1 MTNSNIVH
9 TVLERKNATQT
20 MLIGIYSGLVALFVC
35 LIGMVETFGERD
47 IIGGIIS
54 MGHTMLIIIAMGGG
68 ALAVNKLRED
78 ISTPTAKNNK
88 ASFLIEILVGITSGL
103 IVGTTLSVFVFAT
116 ALVDMR
122 SVLINVSP
130 GLIEMLTFQKPVSQ
144 VVMTITILGSLLG
157 GLGAAIFNI
166 TPRIR
171 LPLVVGLASVVS
183 LGMLRDMVKIILS
196 REGWPSVLL
205 NFLVKNQGLSITG
218 AITIFATT
226 VVLVIIWPHLPAIY
240 DKIIRA
246 VVTYVPRALQLTV
259 SIIFAI
265 TLAMRIFWFIAISDK
280 DLPVLPICNTAA
292 NSSDVGEVGLV
303 KCINILSQ
311 DVSTTTDL
319 LGANIATL
327 VGTIITISEMLI
339 GASILLG
346 IMFVLWNIRQRA
358 KSTNTT
364 STLEY
369 PDNALLIIAKRNIS
383 AFFGVALLVS
393 LPILLGVFPSEV
405 LLNVGLYMLMGFGL
419 NIVVGMAGLLDL
431 GYVAF
436 FAVGA
441 YSMALL
447 TSPRASIEMGM
458 SFWAALPIVVLVTG
472 ATGLLVGAPV
482 LRMRG
487 DYLAIVTLGFG
498 EIARFLFLSDW
509 FKPWLGG
516 AQGIILIPP
525 VSIGNVQLIGPHK
538 LYYLIIT
545 GCLIAL
551 FISARLRGSR
561 VGRAWMAMSEDE
573 QVAET
578 MGINTVYYK
587 LLAFGLGAM
596 IASLSGAVFAAKLGT
611 IFPHSFNV
619 LVSIT
624 ALSLLI
630 VGGIGSLPGIIVGAL
645 VLVGLPEL
653 LREFTEYRLLI
664 YGAVLIFMMLARP
677 EGLIPRVR
685 QTRTIDDQE
694 LNQDAW
700 LHNENETNNDSSV
713 AVT

>member
-1 MTNSNIVH
+1 MTDSNTIN
-9 TVLERKNATQT
+9 TIIERKHATKT
-20 MLIGIYSGLVALFVC
+20 VLIGIYSGLVTLFVC
-35 LIGMVETFGERD
+35 LIGMVETFGARD

-54 MGHTMLIIIAMGGG
+54 MGHTMLIIIAVGSG
-68 ALAVNKLRED
+68 AVAVKTLRED
-78 ISTPTAKNNK
+78 MSTPGSTINK
-88 ASFLIEILVGITSGL
+88 PAFLVEIFVGVTTGL
-103 IVGTTLSVFVFAT
+103 IVGATLSIFVFAT
-116 ALVDMR
+116 QVVDMR

-130 GLIEMLTFQKPVSQ
+130 GLLEMLTLQQPASQ
-144 VVMTITILGSLLG
+144 VMMTITVLGSLLG
-157 GLGAAIFNI
+157 GIGAAIFNI
-166 TPRIR
+166 NPRIR
-171 LPLVVGLASVVS
+171 LPLVLGLTSVVS
-183 LGMLRDMVKIILS
+183 LGMLRDMLKIVLS

-205 NFLVKNQGLSITG
+205 NFLVKNQGLSIAG
-218 AITIFATT
+218 ATTIFATT
-226 VVLVIIWPHLPAIY
+226 VALVIIWPHLPKIY
-240 DKIIRA
+240 DKTVRII
-246 VVTYVPRALQLTV
+246 VTYVPKVLQFAV
-259 SIIFAI
+259 SITFTIAL
-265 TLAMRIFWFIAISDK
+265 TMRVFWFIGISDK
-280 DLPVLPICNTAA
+280 DLPILPSCQAA
-292 NSSDVGEVGLV
+292 DSSPNVDLA
-303 KCINILSQ
+303 KCISILSN
-311 DVSTTTDL
+311 DVSTTSDL
-319 LGANIATL
+319 LGTNLATL
-327 VGTIITISEMLI
+327 VSTIITVSEILV
-339 GASILLG
+339 GSLILLCF
-346 IMFVLWNIRQRA
+346 IFAIWNIRQNA
-358 KSTNTT
+358 NLTDTK
-364 STLEY
+364 STLED
-369 PDNALLIIAKRNIS
+369 PNNALLIIAKRNIS
-383 AFFGVALLVS
+383 AFFSVALLVS

-441 YSMALL
+441 YSTAIL
-447 TSPRASIEMGM
+447 TSPRASIELGM

-573 QVAET
+573 KVAET

-596 IASLSGAVFAAKLGT
+596 IASISGAVFAAKLGT

-664 YGAVLIFMMLARP
+664 YGAILIFMMLSRP

-685 QTRTIDDQE
+685 QTRELDDQE
-694 LNQDAW
+694 LSQDAW
-700 LHNENETNNDSSV
+700 LHDKNEANNGSSV
-713 AVT
+713 TVT

>member
-1 MTNSNIVH
+1 MTTSIIRPV
-9 TVLERKNATQT
+9 VLNRKNTSQT
-20 MLIGIYSGLVALFVC
+20 VVIGIYSGLVALFVC

-54 MGHTMLIIIAMGGG
+54 MGHTMLIIITMGSG
-68 ALAVNKLRED
+68 ALAVNKLTE
-78 ISTPTAKNNK
+78 NK
-88 ASFLIEILVGITSGL
+88 FMSPEKEKQVPLLTGILAGTTTGL
-103 IVGTTLSVFVFAT
+103 IVGGMLAFFVFA
-116 ALVDMR
+116 AELVDMR
-122 SVLINVSP
+122 PVLINVSP
-130 GLIEMLTFQKPVSQ
+130 GLLEMLTLQKPASQ
-144 VVMTITILGSLLG
+144 VALTIMVLGTLLG
-157 GLGAAIFNI
+157 GLGASIFQI
-166 TPRIR
+166 PPRIR
-171 LPLVVGLASVVS
+171 LPLVLGLSSVVS

-205 NFLVKNQGLSITG
+205 RFLVQNQGLSISG
-218 AITIFATT
+218 AITIFTIT
-226 VVLVIIWPHLPAIY
+226 VILVIIWPHLPVIY
-240 DKIIRA
+240 DKTVRII
-246 VVTYVPRALQLTV
+246 VNCVPRFVPLLLCIV
-259 SIIFAI
+259 FAVA
-265 TLAMRIFWFIAISDK
+265 LAMRILWFIAINDK
-280 DLPVLPICNTAA
+280 DLPLLPSCQTMD
-292 NSSDVGEVGLV
+292 NSADVGLGQ
-303 KCINILSQ
+303 CINTLSN
-311 DVSTTTDL
+311 DVSVTTDL
-319 LGANIATL
+319 FGTNFETL
-327 VGTIITISEMLI
+327 VRSIITVFEMLV
-339 GASILLG
+339 ALG
-346 IMFVLWNIRQRA
+346 IVLTVIFVLWKMWQRT
-358 KSTNTT
+358 KSTRT
-364 STLEY
+364 SSIFED
-369 PDNALLIIAKRNIS
+369 PDKALIQITKRKIS
-383 AFFGVALLVS
+383 LFFGVALLVS

-441 YSMALL
+441 YSTAML
-447 TSPRASIEMGM
+447 TSPRASIELGM
-458 SFWAALPIVVLVTG
+458 SFWSALPLVVLITG

-509 FKPWLGG
+509 FKPWFGG
-516 AQGIILIPP
+516 AQGIIKIPP
-525 VSIGNVQLIGPHK
+525 VSIGNIQFVGPHK
-538 LYYLIIT
+538 LYYLIII
-545 GCLIAL
+545 GCFIAL

-573 QVAET
+573 QVAEA

-596 IASLSGAVFAAKLGT
+596 IASISGAIFAAKLGT

-630 VGGIGSLPGIIVGAL
+630 VGGIGSLPGIVVGAL

-685 QTRTIDDQE
+685 RTRKLDAQE
-694 LNQDAW
+694 LGQDAW
-700 LHNENETNNDSSV
+700 LHNETDVKNDSDV
-713 AVT
+713 ALAS

>member
-1 MTNSNIVH
+1 MTDSNTIN
-9 TVLERKNATQT
+9 TIIERKHATKT
-20 MLIGIYSGLVALFVC
+20 VLIGIYSGLVTLFVC
-35 LIGMVETFGERD
+35 LIGMVETFGARD

-54 MGHTMLIIIAMGGG
+54 MGHTMLIIIAVGSG
-68 ALAVNKLRED
+68 AVAVKTLRED
-78 ISTPTAKNNK
+78 MSTPGATINK
-88 ASFLIEILVGITSGL
+88 PAFLVEIFVGVTTGL
-103 IVGTTLSVFVFAT
+103 IVGATLSIFVFAT
-116 ALVDMR
+116 QLVDMR

-130 GLIEMLTFQKPVSQ
+130 GLLEMLTLQQPASQ
-144 VVMTITILGSLLG
+144 VMMTITVLGSLLG
-157 GLGAAIFNI
+157 GIGAAIFNI
-166 TPRIR
+166 NPRIR
-171 LPLVVGLASVVS
+171 LPLVLGLTSVVS
-183 LGMLRDMVKIILS
+183 LGMLRDMLKIVLS

-205 NFLVKNQGLSITG
+205 NFLVKNQGLSIAG
-218 AITIFATT
+218 ATTIFATT
-226 VVLVIIWPHLPAIY
+226 VALVIIWPHLPKIY
-240 DKIIRA
+240 DKTVRII
-246 VVTYVPRALQLTV
+246 VTYVPKVLQFAV
-259 SIIFAI
+259 SIIFTIAL
-265 TLAMRIFWFIAISDK
+265 TMRVFWFIGISDK
-280 DLPVLPICNTAA
+280 DLPILPSCQAA
-292 NSSDVGEVGLV
+292 DSSPNVDLA
-303 KCINILSQ
+303 KCISILSN
-311 DVSTTTDL
+311 DVSTTSDL
-319 LGANIATL
+319 LGTNLATL
-327 VGTIITISEMLI
+327 VSTIITVSEILV
-339 GASILLG
+339 GSLILLCF
-346 IMFVLWNIRQRA
+346 IFAIWNIRQNA
-358 KSTNTT
+358 NLTDTK
-364 STLEY
+364 STLED
-369 PDNALLIIAKRNIS
+369 PNNALLIIAKRNIS
-383 AFFGVALLVS
+383 AFFSVALLVS

-441 YSMALL
+441 YSTAIL
-447 TSPRASIEMGM
+447 TSPRASIELGM

-551 FISARLRGSR
+551 FISARLRESR

-573 QVAET
+573 KVAET

-596 IASLSGAVFAAKLGT
+596 IASISGAVFAAKLGT

-664 YGAVLIFMMLARP
+664 YGAILIFMMLSRP

-685 QTRTIDDQE
+685 QTRELDDQE
-694 LNQDAW
+694 LSQDAW
-700 LHNENETNNDSSV
+700 LHDKNEANNGSSV
-713 AVT
+713 TVT

>member
-1 MTNSNIVH
+1 MTTSIITPV
-9 TVLERKNATQT
+9 VLNRKNASKT
-20 MLIGIYSGLVALFVC
+20 MMIGIYSGLVALFVC

-54 MGHTMLIIIAMGGG
+54 MGHTMLIIITMGGG
-68 ALAVNKLRED
+68 AFAVNKLREN
-78 ISTPTAKNNK
+78 IYVSTQKERQVPLLAG
-88 ASFLIEILVGITSGL
+88 ILVGMATGL
-103 IVGTTLSVFVFAT
+103 IVGAMLAFFVFA
-116 ALVDMR
+116 AELVDMR

-130 GLIEMLTFQKPVSQ
+130 GLLEMLTLQKPASQ
-144 VVMTITILGSLLG
+144 VTLTIIILGALLG
-157 GLGAAIFNI
+157 GLGASIFHI
-166 TPRIR
+166 PPRIR
-171 LPLVVGLASVVS
+171 VPLVVGLSSVVS
-183 LGMLRDMVKIILS
+183 LGMLRDMVRIVLS
-196 REGWPSVLL
+196 REGWPSLL
-205 NFLVKNQGLSITG
+205 LSFLVQNQGLSIAG
-218 AITIFATT
+218 AITIFIIAI
-226 VVLVIIWPHLPAIY
+226 VLAIIWPYLPAMY
-240 DKIIRA
+240 DKAVWI
-246 VVTYVPRALQLTV
+246 VVTYVPRVVRLLV
-259 SIIFAI
+259 CILFAI
-265 TLAMRIFWFIAISDK
+265 TLAMRIFWFIAINDK
-280 DLPVLPICNTAA
+280 DLPLLPSCQTTDNY
-292 NSSDVGEVGLV
+292 SDVGLSQ
-303 KCINILSQ
+303 CMSILSK
-311 DVSTTTDL
+311 DVSTTTDR
-319 LGANIATL
+319 LGTNFATL
-327 VGTIITISEMLI
+327 VSSIITVSEMLV
-339 GASILLG
+339 AAG
-346 IMFVLWNIRQRA
+346 IVLSVIFVLWQMWQHT
-358 KSTNTT
+358 KSTRTN
-364 STLEY
+364 STFEDL
-369 PDNALLIIAKRNIS
+369 DKALILITKRKIS
-383 AFFGVALLVS
+383 TFFGITLLVS
-393 LPILLGVFPSEV
+393 LPILLGVYPSEV
-405 LLNVGLYMLMGFGL
+405 LVNVGLYMLMGFGL

-441 YSMALL
+441 YSTALL
-447 TSPRASIEMGM
+447 TSPRASLELGM
-458 SFWAALPIVVLVTG
+458 SFWTALPLVILITG

-498 EIARFLFLSDW
+498 EIARFVFLSDW

-516 AQGIILIPP
+516 AQGIIKIPP
-525 VSIGNVQLIGPHK
+525 ISIGNIQFIGPHR
-538 LYYLIIT
+538 LYYLVIV

-596 IASLSGAVFAAKLGT
+596 IASISGAIFAAKLGT

-664 YGAVLIFMMLARP
+664 YGAVLVFMMLARP

-685 QTRTIDDQE
+685 RTRKLDAQE
-694 LNQDAW
+694 LSQDAW
-700 LHNENETNNDSSV
+700 LHDETDIKNDSGV
-713 AVT
+713 ALAS

>member
-1 MTNSNIVH
+1 MTNVNIAH

-54 MGHTMLIIIAMGGG
+54 MGHTMLIVIAMGGG

-78 ISTPTAKNNK
+78 ISTPAAKSNK
-88 ASFLIEILVGITSGL
+88 SSFWIEILVGITSGL
-103 IVGTTLSVFVFAT
+103 IVGATLSVFVFAT
-116 ALVDMR
+116 AIVDMR

-130 GLIEMLTFQKPVSQ
+130 GLLEMLTLQKPVSQ
-144 VVMTITILGSLLG
+144 VVITITILGSLLG

-218 AITIFATT
+218 AITIFATI
-226 VVLVIIWPHLPAIY
+226 VVLVIIWPYLPAIY
-240 DKIIRA
+240 DKIIRV

-280 DLPVLPICNTAA
+280 DLPVLPTCNAA
-292 NSSDVGEVGLV
+292 AHSSDVGEVGLV
-303 KCINILSQ
+303 KCINILSK

-327 VGTIITISEMLI
+327 VRTIITVSEMLI
-339 GASILLG
+339 GACILLG
-346 IMFVLWNIRQRA
+346 IMFALWNIRQRA
-358 KSTNTT
+358 QSTKTT

-369 PDNALLIIAKRNIS
+369 PDNALLIITKRNIS

-441 YSMALL
+441 YSTALL
-447 TSPRASIEMGM
+447 TSPRASIELGM

-538 LYYLIIT
+538 LYYLIII

-685 QTRTIDDQE
+685 QTRKVDDQE
-694 LNQDAW
+694 LSQDAW
-700 LHNENETNNDSSV
+700 LHNETETNNNSSV
-713 AVT
+713 TVT

>member
-1 MTNSNIVH
+1 MTNVNIAH

-78 ISTPTAKNNK
+78 ISTPAAKSNK
-88 ASFLIEILVGITSGL
+88 SSFWIEILVGITSGL
-103 IVGTTLSVFVFAT
+103 IVGATLSVFVFAT
-116 ALVDMR
+116 AIVDMR

-130 GLIEMLTFQKPVSQ
+130 GLLEMLTLQKPVSQ
-144 VVMTITILGSLLG
+144 VVITITILGSLLG

-218 AITIFATT
+218 AITIFATI
-226 VVLVIIWPHLPAIY
+226 VVLVIIWPYFPAIY
-240 DKIIRA
+240 DKIIRV

-280 DLPVLPICNTAA
+280 DLPVLPTCNAA
-292 NSSDVGEVGLV
+292 AHSSDVGEVGLV
-303 KCINILSQ
+303 KCINILSK

-327 VGTIITISEMLI
+327 VRTIITVSEMLI
-339 GASILLG
+339 GACILLG
-346 IMFVLWNIRQRA
+346 IMFALWNIRQRA
-358 KSTNTT
+358 QSTKTT

-369 PDNALLIIAKRNIS
+369 PDNALLIITKRNIS

-441 YSMALL
+441 YSTALL
-447 TSPRASIEMGM
+447 TSPRASIELGM

-538 LYYLIIT
+538 LYYLIII

-685 QTRTIDDQE
+685 QTRKIDDQE
-694 LNQDAW
+694 LSQDAW
-700 LHNENETNNDSSV
+700 LHNETETNNNSSV
-713 AVT
+713 TVT

>member
-1 MTNSNIVH
+1 MTTSIITPV
-9 TVLERKNATQT
+9 VLNRKNASKT
-20 MLIGIYSGLVALFVC
+20 MMIGIYSGLVALFVC

-54 MGHTMLIIIAMGGG
+54 MGHTMLIIITMGGG
-68 ALAVNKLRED
+68 AFAVNKLREN
-78 ISTPTAKNNK
+78 IYVSTQKERQVPLLAG
-88 ASFLIEILVGITSGL
+88 ILVGMATGL
-103 IVGTTLSVFVFAT
+103 IVGAMLAFFVFA
-116 ALVDMR
+116 AELVDMR

-130 GLIEMLTFQKPVSQ
+130 GLLEMLTLQKPASQ
-144 VVMTITILGSLLG
+144 VTLTIIILGALLG
-157 GLGAAIFNI
+157 GLGASIFHI
-166 TPRIR
+166 PPRIR
-171 LPLVVGLASVVS
+171 VPLVVGLSSVVS
-183 LGMLRDMVKIILS
+183 LGMLRDMVRIVLS
-196 REGWPSVLL
+196 REGWPSLL
-205 NFLVKNQGLSITG
+205 LSFLVQNQGLSIAG
-218 AITIFATT
+218 AITIFIIAI
-226 VVLVIIWPHLPAIY
+226 VLAIIWPYLPAMY
-240 DKIIRA
+240 DKAVWI
-246 VVTYVPRALQLTV
+246 VVTYVPRVVQLLV
-259 SIIFAI
+259 CILFAI
-265 TLAMRIFWFIAISDK
+265 TLAMRIFWFIAINDK
-280 DLPVLPICNTAA
+280 DLPLLPSCQTTDNY
-292 NSSDVGEVGLV
+292 SDVGLSQ
-303 KCINILSQ
+303 CMSILSK
-311 DVSTTTDL
+311 DVSTTTDR
-319 LGANIATL
+319 LGTNFATL
-327 VGTIITISEMLI
+327 VSSIITVSEMLV
-339 GASILLG
+339 AAG
-346 IMFVLWNIRQRA
+346 IVLSVIFVLWQMWQHT
-358 KSTNTT
+358 KSTRTN
-364 STLEY
+364 STFEDL
-369 PDNALLIIAKRNIS
+369 DKALILITKRKIS
-383 AFFGVALLVS
+383 TFFGITLLVS
-393 LPILLGVFPSEV
+393 LPILLGVYPSEV
-405 LLNVGLYMLMGFGL
+405 LVNVGLYMLMGFGL

-441 YSMALL
+441 YSTALL
-447 TSPRASIEMGM
+447 TSPRASLELGM
-458 SFWAALPIVVLVTG
+458 SFWTALPLVILITG

-498 EIARFLFLSDW
+498 EIARFVFLSDW

-516 AQGIILIPP
+516 AQGIIKIPP
-525 VSIGNVQLIGPHK
+525 ISIGNIQFIGPHR
-538 LYYLIIT
+538 LYYLVIV

-596 IASLSGAVFAAKLGT
+596 IASISGAIFAAKLGT

-664 YGAVLIFMMLARP
+664 YGAVLVFMMLARP

-685 QTRTIDDQE
+685 RTRKLDAQE
-694 LNQDAW
+694 LSQDAW
-700 LHNENETNNDSSV
+700 LHDETDIKNDSGV
-713 AVT
+713 ALAS

>member
-1 MTNSNIVH
+1 MTTSIIRPIV
-9 TVLERKNATQT
+9 LNRKNASQT
-20 MLIGIYSGLVALFVC
+20 IMIGIYSGLVALFVC

-54 MGHTMLIIIAMGGG
+54 MGHTMLIVIAMGGG
-68 ALAVNKLRED
+68 ALAVNKLRE
-78 ISTPTAKNNK
+78 STYVSPGKEKHIPLLAG
-88 ASFLIEILVGITSGL
+88 ILVGIATGL
-103 IVGTTLSVFVFAT
+103 IVGTMLAFFAI
-116 ALVDMR
+116 AAELIDMR
-122 SVLINVSP
+122 TVFINVSP
-130 GLIEMLTFQKPVSQ
+130 GLLEMLTLQKPASQ
-144 VVMTITILGSLLG
+144 VTFTIMVLGTVMG
-157 GLGAAIFNI
+157 GLGASIFQI
-166 TPRIR
+166 PPRIR
-171 LPLVVGLASVVS
+171 MPLVLGLSSVVS
-183 LGMLRDMVKIILS
+183 LGMLRDMAKIILS
-196 REGWPSVLL
+196 REGWPSILL
-205 NFLVKNQGLSITG
+205 RFLVQNQGLSIAG
-218 AITIFATT
+218 AITIFTFT
-226 VVLVIIWPHLPAIY
+226 VILVIIWPHLPAVY
-240 DKIIRA
+240 DKTVRI
-246 VVTYVPRALQLTV
+246 VVTYVPNWVQLSLSILFAVALAL
-259 SIIFAI
+259 
-265 TLAMRIFWFIAISDK
+265 RILWFITISDK
-280 DLPVLPICNTAA
+280 DLPLL
-292 NSSDVGEVGLV
+292 SSCQTTEDSGDSGLGQ
-303 KCINILSQ
+303 CISTLSN
-311 DVSTTTDL
+311 DISVTTDL
-319 LGANIATL
+319 LGANFATL
-327 VGTIITISEMLI
+327 IRSTITIFEMLVAVGI
-339 GASILLG
+339 VLSI
-346 IMFVLWNIRQRA
+346 IFVLWQMSQRTQ
-358 KSTNTT
+358 STRT
-364 STLEY
+364 SSTVKDL
-369 PDNALLIIAKRNIS
+369 DTALIQISKRNIS
-383 AFFGVALLVS
+383 MFFGMALLVS

-447 TSPRASIEMGM
+447 TSPRASIELGI
-458 SFWAALPIVVLVTG
+458 SFWAALPIVIVVTG
-472 ATGLLVGAPV
+472 FTGLLVGAPV

-498 EIARFLFLSDW
+498 EIARFVFLSDW

-538 LYYLIIT
+538 LYYLIII
-545 GCLIAL
+545 GCLAAL

-596 IASLSGAVFAAKLGT
+596 IASMSGAVFAAKLGT

-653 LREFTEYRLLI
+653 LREFTEFRLLI

-685 QTRTIDDQE
+685 HTKKLDTEE
-694 LNQDAW
+694 LSQDAW
-700 LHNENETNNDSSV
+700 LHDETDDNHNSGV
-713 AVT
+713 ELT

>member
-1 MTNSNIVH
+1 MTNVNIAH

-54 MGHTMLIIIAMGGG
+54 MGHTMLIVIAMGGG

-78 ISTPTAKNNK
+78 ISTPAAKSNK
-88 ASFLIEILVGITSGL
+88 SSFWIEILVGITSGL
-103 IVGTTLSVFVFAT
+103 IVGATLSVFVFAT
-116 ALVDMR
+116 SIVDMR

-130 GLIEMLTFQKPVSQ
+130 GLLEMLTLQKPVSQ
-144 VVMTITILGSLLG
+144 VVITITILGSLLG

-218 AITIFATT
+218 AITIFATI
-226 VVLVIIWPHLPAIY
+226 VVLVIIWPYLPAIY
-240 DKIIRA
+240 DKIIRV

-280 DLPVLPICNTAA
+280 DLPVLPTCNAA
-292 NSSDVGEVGLV
+292 AHSSDVGEVGLV
-303 KCINILSQ
+303 KCINILSK

-327 VGTIITISEMLI
+327 VRTIITVSEMLI
-339 GASILLG
+339 GACILLG
-346 IMFVLWNIRQRA
+346 IMFALWNIRQRA
-358 KSTNTT
+358 QSTKTT

-369 PDNALLIIAKRNIS
+369 PDNALLIITKRNIS

-441 YSMALL
+441 YSTALL
-447 TSPRASIEMGM
+447 TSPRASIELGM

-538 LYYLIIT
+538 LYYLIII

-685 QTRTIDDQE
+685 QTRKIDDQE
-694 LNQDAW
+694 LSQDAW
-700 LHNENETNNDSSV
+700 LHNETETNNNSSV
-713 AVT
+713 TVT

>member
-1 MTNSNIVH
+1 MTDSNTIN
-9 TVLERKNATQT
+9 TIIERKHATKT
-20 MLIGIYSGLVALFVC
+20 VLIGIYSGLVTLFVC
-35 LIGMVETFGERD
+35 LIGMVETFGARD

-54 MGHTMLIIIAMGGG
+54 MGHTMLIIIAVGSG
-68 ALAVNKLRED
+68 AVAVKTLRED
-78 ISTPTAKNNK
+78 MSTPGATINK
-88 ASFLIEILVGITSGL
+88 PAFLVEIFVGVTTGL
-103 IVGTTLSVFVFAT
+103 IVGATLSIFVFAT
-116 ALVDMR
+116 QLVDMR

-130 GLIEMLTFQKPVSQ
+130 GLLEMLTLQQPASQ
-144 VVMTITILGSLLG
+144 VMMTITVLGSLLG
-157 GLGAAIFNI
+157 GIGAAIFNI
-166 TPRIR
+166 NPRIR
-171 LPLVVGLASVVS
+171 LPLVLGLTSVVS
-183 LGMLRDMVKIILS
+183 LGMLRDMLKIVLS

-205 NFLVKNQGLSITG
+205 NFLVKNQGLSIAG
-218 AITIFATT
+218 ATTIFATT
-226 VVLVIIWPHLPAIY
+226 VALVIIWPHLPKIY
-240 DKIIRA
+240 DKTVRII
-246 VVTYVPRALQLTV
+246 VTYVPKVLQFAV
-259 SIIFAI
+259 SIIFTIAL
-265 TLAMRIFWFIAISDK
+265 TMRVFWFIGISDK
-280 DLPVLPICNTAA
+280 DLPILPSCQAA
-292 NSSDVGEVGLV
+292 DSSPNVDLA
-303 KCINILSQ
+303 KCISILSN
-311 DVSTTTDL
+311 DVSTTSDL
-319 LGANIATL
+319 LGTNLATL
-327 VGTIITISEMLI
+327 VSTIITVSEILV
-339 GASILLG
+339 GSLILLCF
-346 IMFVLWNIRQRA
+346 IFAIWNIRQNA
-358 KSTNTT
+358 NLTDTK
-364 STLEY
+364 STLED
-369 PDNALLIIAKRNIS
+369 PNNALLIIAKRNIS
-383 AFFGVALLVS
+383 AFFSVALLVS

-441 YSMALL
+441 YSTAIL
-447 TSPRASIEMGM
+447 TSPRASIELGM

-573 QVAET
+573 KVAET

-596 IASLSGAVFAAKLGT
+596 IASISGAVFAAKLGT

-664 YGAVLIFMMLARP
+664 YGAILIFMMLSRP

-685 QTRTIDDQE
+685 QTRELDDQE
-694 LNQDAW
+694 LSQDAW
-700 LHNENETNNDSSV
+700 LHDKNEANNGSSV
-713 AVT
+713 TVT

>member
-54 MGHTMLIIIAMGGG
+54 MGHTMLIVIAMGGG

-78 ISTPTAKNNK
+78 ISTPAAKSNK
-88 ASFLIEILVGITSGL
+88 SSFWIEILVGITSGL
-103 IVGTTLSVFVFAT
+103 IVGATLSVFVFAT
-116 ALVDMR
+116 SIVDMR

-218 AITIFATT
+218 AISIFATT

-280 DLPVLPICNTAA
+280 DLPVLPTCNAA
-292 NSSDVGEVGLV
+292 AHSSDVGEVGLV
-303 KCINILSQ
+303 KCINILSK

-327 VGTIITISEMLI
+327 VRTIITVSEMLI
-339 GASILLG
+339 GACILLG
-346 IMFVLWNIRQRA
+346 IMFALWNIRQRA
-358 KSTNTT
+358 QSTKTT

-369 PDNALLIIAKRNIS
+369 PDNALLIITKRNIS

-441 YSMALL
+441 YSTALL

-538 LYYLIIT
+538 LYYLIII

-664 YGAVLIFMMLARP
+664 YGAVLIFMMLSRP

-685 QTRTIDDQE
+685 QTRKIDDQE
-694 LNQDAW
+694 LSQDAW
-700 LHNENETNNDSSV
+700 LHNETETNNNSSV
-713 AVT
+713 TVT

>member
-130 GLIEMLTFQKPVSQ
+130 GLLEMLTLQKPVSQ

-218 AITIFATT
+218 AISIFATT

-240 DKIIRA
+240 DKIIRV

-292 NSSDVGEVGLV
+292 NSSDVGEV
-303 KCINILSQ
+303 
-311 DVSTTTDL
+311 
-319 LGANIATL
+319 
-327 VGTIITISEMLI
+327 
-339 GASILLG
+339 
-346 IMFVLWNIRQRA
+346 
-358 KSTNTT
+358 
-364 STLEY
+364 
-369 PDNALLIIAKRNIS
+369 
-383 AFFGVALLVS
+383 
-393 LPILLGVFPSEV
+393 
-405 LLNVGLYMLMGFGL
+405 
-419 NIVVGMAGLLDL
+419 
-431 GYVAF
+431 
-436 FAVGA
+436 
-441 YSMALL
+441 
-447 TSPRASIEMGM
+447 
-458 SFWAALPIVVLVTG
+458 
-472 ATGLLVGAPV
+472 
-482 LRMRG
+482 
-487 DYLAIVTLGFG
+487 
-498 EIARFLFLSDW
+498 
-509 FKPWLGG
+509 
-516 AQGIILIPP
+516 
-525 VSIGNVQLIGPHK
+525 
-538 LYYLIIT
+538 
-545 GCLIAL
+545 
-551 FISARLRGSR
+551 
-561 VGRAWMAMSEDE
+561 
-573 QVAET
+573 
-578 MGINTVYYK
+578 
-587 LLAFGLGAM
+587 
-596 IASLSGAVFAAKLGT
+596 
-611 IFPHSFNV
+611 
-619 LVSIT
+619 
-624 ALSLLI
+624 
-630 VGGIGSLPGIIVGAL
+630 
-645 VLVGLPEL
+645 
-653 LREFTEYRLLI
+653 
-664 YGAVLIFMMLARP
+664 
-677 EGLIPRVR
+677 
-685 QTRTIDDQE
+685 
-694 LNQDAW
+694 
-700 LHNENETNNDSSV
+700 
-713 AVT
+713 

>member
-1 MTNSNIVH
+1 
-9 TVLERKNATQT
+9 
-20 MLIGIYSGLVALFVC
+20 
-35 LIGMVETFGERD
+35 
-47 IIGGIIS
+47 
-54 MGHTMLIIIAMGGG
+54 
-68 ALAVNKLRED
+68 
-78 ISTPTAKNNK
+78 
-88 ASFLIEILVGITSGL
+88 
-103 IVGTTLSVFVFAT
+103 
-116 ALVDMR
+116 
-122 SVLINVSP
+122 
-130 GLIEMLTFQKPVSQ
+130 
-144 VVMTITILGSLLG
+144 
-157 GLGAAIFNI
+157 
-166 TPRIR
+166 
-171 LPLVVGLASVVS
+171 
-183 LGMLRDMVKIILS
+183 
-196 REGWPSVLL
+196 
-205 NFLVKNQGLSITG
+205 
-218 AITIFATT
+218 
-226 VVLVIIWPHLPAIY
+226 
-240 DKIIRA
+240 
-246 VVTYVPRALQLTV
+246 
-259 SIIFAI
+259 
-265 TLAMRIFWFIAISDK
+265 
-280 DLPVLPICNTAA
+280 
-292 NSSDVGEVGLV
+292 
-303 KCINILSQ
+303 
-311 DVSTTTDL
+311 
-319 LGANIATL
+319 
-327 VGTIITISEMLI
+327 
-339 GASILLG
+339 
-346 IMFVLWNIRQRA
+346 
-358 KSTNTT
+358 
-364 STLEY
+364 
-369 PDNALLIIAKRNIS
+369 
-383 AFFGVALLVS
+383 
-393 LPILLGVFPSEV
+393 
-405 LLNVGLYMLMGFGL
+405 MLMGFGL

-447 TSPRASIEMGM
+447 TSPRASIEMGI
-458 SFWAALPIVVLVTG
+458 SFWAALPIVVLITG

>member
-1 MTNSNIVH
+1 
-9 TVLERKNATQT
+9 
-20 MLIGIYSGLVALFVC
+20 
-35 LIGMVETFGERD
+35 MVETFGARD

-54 MGHTMLIIIAMGGG
+54 MGHTMLIIIAVGSG
-68 ALAVNKLRED
+68 AVAVKTLRED
-78 ISTPTAKNNK
+78 MSTPGATINK
-88 ASFLIEILVGITSGL
+88 PAFLVEIFVGVTTGL
-103 IVGTTLSVFVFAT
+103 IVGATLSIFVFAT
-116 ALVDMR
+116 QLVDMR

-130 GLIEMLTFQKPVSQ
+130 GLLEMLTLQQPASQ
-144 VVMTITILGSLLG
+144 VMMTITVLGSLLG
-157 GLGAAIFNI
+157 GIGAAIFNI
-166 TPRIR
+166 NPRIR
-171 LPLVVGLASVVS
+171 LPLVLGLTSVVS
-183 LGMLRDMVKIILS
+183 LGMLRDMLKIVLS

-205 NFLVKNQGLSITG
+205 NFLVKNQGLSIAG
-218 AITIFATT
+218 ATTIFATT
-226 VVLVIIWPHLPAIY
+226 VALVIIWPHLPKIY
-240 DKIIRA
+240 DKTVRII
-246 VVTYVPRALQLTV
+246 VTYVPKVLQFAV
-259 SIIFAI
+259 SIIFTIAL
-265 TLAMRIFWFIAISDK
+265 TMRVFWFIGISDK
-280 DLPVLPICNTAA
+280 DLPILPSCQAA
-292 NSSDVGEVGLV
+292 DSSPNVDLA
-303 KCINILSQ
+303 KCISILSN
-311 DVSTTTDL
+311 DVSTTSDL
-319 LGANIATL
+319 LGTNLATL
-327 VGTIITISEMLI
+327 VSTIITVSEILV
-339 GASILLG
+339 GSLILLCF
-346 IMFVLWNIRQRA
+346 IFAIWNIRQNA
-358 KSTNTT
+358 NLTDTK
-364 STLEY
+364 STLED
-369 PDNALLIIAKRNIS
+369 PNNALLIIAKRNIS
-383 AFFGVALLVS
+383 AFFSVALLVS

-441 YSMALL
+441 YSTAIL
-447 TSPRASIEMGM
+447 TSPRASIELGM

-573 QVAET
+573 KVAET

-596 IASLSGAVFAAKLGT
+596 IASISGAVFAAKLGT

-664 YGAVLIFMMLARP
+664 YGAILIFMMLSRP

-685 QTRTIDDQE
+685 QTRELDDQE
-694 LNQDAW
+694 LSQDAW
-700 LHNENETNNDSSV
+700 LHDKNEANNGSSV
-713 AVT
+713 TVT

>member
-1 MTNSNIVH
+1 MTNVNIAH

-54 MGHTMLIIIAMGGG
+54 MGHTMLIVIAMGGG

-78 ISTPTAKNNK
+78 ISTPAAKSNK
-88 ASFLIEILVGITSGL
+88 SSFWIEILVGITSGL
-103 IVGTTLSVFVFAT
+103 IVGATLSVFVFAT
-116 ALVDMR
+116 SIVDMR

-130 GLIEMLTFQKPVSQ
+130 GLLEMLTLQKPVSQ
-144 VVMTITILGSLLG
+144 VVITITILGSLLG

-218 AITIFATT
+218 AITIFATI
-226 VVLVIIWPHLPAIY
+226 VVLVIIWPYFPAIY
-240 DKIIRA
+240 DKIIRV

-280 DLPVLPICNTAA
+280 DLPVLPTCNAA
-292 NSSDVGEVGLV
+292 AHSSDVGEVGLV
-303 KCINILSQ
+303 KCINILSK

-327 VGTIITISEMLI
+327 VRTIITVSEMLI
-339 GASILLG
+339 GACILLG
-346 IMFVLWNIRQRA
+346 IMFALWNIRQRA
-358 KSTNTT
+358 QSTKTT

-369 PDNALLIIAKRNIS
+369 PDNALLIITKRNIS

-441 YSMALL
+441 YSTALL
-447 TSPRASIEMGM
+447 TSPRASIELGM

-538 LYYLIIT
+538 LYYLIII

-700 LHNENETNNDSSV
+700 LHNENDTNNDSSV

>member
-1 MTNSNIVH
+1 MTTSIITPV
-9 TVLERKNATQT
+9 VLNRKTASKT
-20 MLIGIYSGLVALFVC
+20 MMIGIYSGLVALFVC

-54 MGHTMLIIIAMGGG
+54 MGHTMLIIITMGGG
-68 ALAVNKLRED
+68 AFAVNKLREN
-78 ISTPTAKNNK
+78 IYVSTQKERQVPLLAG
-88 ASFLIEILVGITSGL
+88 ILVGMATGL
-103 IVGTTLSVFVFAT
+103 IVGAMLAFFVFA
-116 ALVDMR
+116 AELVDMR

-130 GLIEMLTFQKPVSQ
+130 GLLEMLTLQKPASQ
-144 VVMTITILGSLLG
+144 VTLTIIILGALLG
-157 GLGAAIFNI
+157 GLGASIFHI
-166 TPRIR
+166 PPRIR
-171 LPLVVGLASVVS
+171 VPLVVGLSSVVS
-183 LGMLRDMVKIILS
+183 LGMLRDMVRIVLS
-196 REGWPSVLL
+196 REGWPSLL
-205 NFLVKNQGLSITG
+205 LSFLVQNQGLSIAG
-218 AITIFATT
+218 AITIFIIAI
-226 VVLVIIWPHLPAIY
+226 VLAIIWPYLPAMY
-240 DKIIRA
+240 DKAVWI
-246 VVTYVPRALQLTV
+246 VVTYVPRVVQLLV
-259 SIIFAI
+259 CILFAI
-265 TLAMRIFWFIAISDK
+265 TLAMRIFWFIAINDK
-280 DLPVLPICNTAA
+280 DLPLLPSCQTTDNY
-292 NSSDVGEVGLV
+292 SDVGLSQ
-303 KCINILSQ
+303 CMSILSK
-311 DVSTTTDL
+311 DVSTTTDR
-319 LGANIATL
+319 LGTNFATL
-327 VGTIITISEMLI
+327 VSSIITVSEMLV
-339 GASILLG
+339 AAG
-346 IMFVLWNIRQRA
+346 IVLSVIFVLWQMWQHT
-358 KSTNTT
+358 KSTRTN
-364 STLEY
+364 STFEDL
-369 PDNALLIIAKRNIS
+369 DKALILITKRKIS
-383 AFFGVALLVS
+383 TFFGITLLVS
-393 LPILLGVFPSEV
+393 LPILLGVYPSEV
-405 LLNVGLYMLMGFGL
+405 LVNVGLYMLMGFGL

-441 YSMALL
+441 YSTALL
-447 TSPRASIEMGM
+447 TSPRASLELGM
-458 SFWAALPIVVLVTG
+458 SFWTALPLVILITG

-498 EIARFLFLSDW
+498 EIARFVFLSDW

-516 AQGIILIPP
+516 AQGIIKIPP
-525 VSIGNVQLIGPHK
+525 ISIGNIQFIGPHR
-538 LYYLIIT
+538 LYYLVIV

-596 IASLSGAVFAAKLGT
+596 IASISGAIFAAKLGT

-664 YGAVLIFMMLARP
+664 YGAVLVFMMLARP

-685 QTRTIDDQE
+685 RTRKLDAQE
-694 LNQDAW
+694 LSQDAW
-700 LHNENETNNDSSV
+700 LHDETDIKNDSGV
-713 AVT
+713 ALAS

>member
-1 MTNSNIVH
+1 MTTSIITPV
-9 TVLERKNATQT
+9 VLNRKNASKT
-20 MLIGIYSGLVALFVC
+20 MMIGIYSGLVALFVC

-54 MGHTMLIIIAMGGG
+54 MGHTMLIIITMGGG
-68 ALAVNKLRED
+68 AFAVNKLREN
-78 ISTPTAKNNK
+78 IYVSTQKERQVPLLAG
-88 ASFLIEILVGITSGL
+88 ILVGMATGL
-103 IVGTTLSVFVFAT
+103 IVGAMLAFFVFA
-116 ALVDMR
+116 AELVDMR

-130 GLIEMLTFQKPVSQ
+130 GLLEMLTLQKPASQ
-144 VVMTITILGSLLG
+144 VTLTIIILGALLG
-157 GLGAAIFNI
+157 GLGASIFHI
-166 TPRIR
+166 PPRIR
-171 LPLVVGLASVVS
+171 VPLVVGLSSVVS
-183 LGMLRDMVKIILS
+183 LGMLRDMVRIVLS
-196 REGWPSVLL
+196 REGWPSLL
-205 NFLVKNQGLSITG
+205 LSFLVQNQGLSIAG
-218 AITIFATT
+218 AITIFIIAI
-226 VVLVIIWPHLPAIY
+226 VLAIIWPYLPAMY
-240 DKIIRA
+240 DKAVWI
-246 VVTYVPRALQLTV
+246 VVTYVPRVVQLLV
-259 SIIFAI
+259 CILFAI
-265 TLAMRIFWFIAISDK
+265 TLAMRIFWFIAINDK
-280 DLPVLPICNTAA
+280 DLPLLPSCQTTDNY
-292 NSSDVGEVGLV
+292 SDVGLSQ
-303 KCINILSQ
+303 CMSILSK
-311 DVSTTTDL
+311 DVSTTTDP
-319 LGANIATL
+319 LGTNFATL
-327 VGTIITISEMLI
+327 VSSIITVSEMLV
-339 GASILLG
+339 AAG
-346 IMFVLWNIRQRA
+346 IVLSVIFVLWQMWQHT
-358 KSTNTT
+358 KSTRTN
-364 STLEY
+364 STFEDL
-369 PDNALLIIAKRNIS
+369 DKALILITKRKIS
-383 AFFGVALLVS
+383 TFFGITLLVS
-393 LPILLGVFPSEV
+393 LPILLGVYPSEV
-405 LLNVGLYMLMGFGL
+405 LVNVGLYMLMGFGL

-441 YSMALL
+441 YSTALL
-447 TSPRASIEMGM
+447 TSPRASLELGM
-458 SFWAALPIVVLVTG
+458 SFWTALPLVILITG

-498 EIARFLFLSDW
+498 EIARFVFLSDW

-516 AQGIILIPP
+516 AQGIIKIPP
-525 VSIGNVQLIGPHK
+525 ISIGNIQFIGPHR
-538 LYYLIIT
+538 LYYLVIV

-596 IASLSGAVFAAKLGT
+596 IASISGAIFAAKLGT

-664 YGAVLIFMMLARP
+664 YGAVLVFMMLARP

-685 QTRTIDDQE
+685 RTRKLDAQE
-694 LNQDAW
+694 LSQDAW
-700 LHNENETNNDSSV
+700 LHDETDIKNDSGV
-713 AVT
+713 ALAS

>member
-1 MTNSNIVH
+1 MTDSNTIN
-9 TVLERKNATQT
+9 TIIERKHATKT
-20 MLIGIYSGLVALFVC
+20 VLIGIYSGLVTLFVC
-35 LIGMVETFGERD
+35 LIGMVETFGARD

-54 MGHTMLIIIAMGGG
+54 MGHTMLIIIAVGSG
-68 ALAVNKLRED
+68 AVAVKTLRED
-78 ISTPTAKNNK
+78 MSTPGSTINK
-88 ASFLIEILVGITSGL
+88 PAFLVEIFVGVTTGL
-103 IVGTTLSVFVFAT
+103 IVGATLSIFVFAT
-116 ALVDMR
+116 QLVDMR

-130 GLIEMLTFQKPVSQ
+130 GLLEMLTLQQPASQ
-144 VVMTITILGSLLG
+144 VMMTITVLGSLLG
-157 GLGAAIFNI
+157 GIGAAIFNI
-166 TPRIR
+166 NPRIR
-171 LPLVVGLASVVS
+171 LPLVLGLTSVVS
-183 LGMLRDMVKIILS
+183 LGMLRDMLKIVLS

-205 NFLVKNQGLSITG
+205 NFLVKNQGLSIAG
-218 AITIFATT
+218 ATTIFATT
-226 VVLVIIWPHLPAIY
+226 VALVIIWPHLPKIY
-240 DKIIRA
+240 DKTVRII
-246 VVTYVPRALQLTV
+246 VTYVPKVLQFAV
-259 SIIFAI
+259 SITFTIAL
-265 TLAMRIFWFIAISDK
+265 TMRVFWFIGISDK
-280 DLPVLPICNTAA
+280 DLPILPSCQAA
-292 NSSDVGEVGLV
+292 DSSPNVDLA
-303 KCINILSQ
+303 KCISILSN
-311 DVSTTTDL
+311 DVSTTSDL
-319 LGANIATL
+319 LGTNLATL
-327 VGTIITISEMLI
+327 VSTIITVSEILV
-339 GASILLG
+339 GSLILLCF
-346 IMFVLWNIRQRA
+346 IFAIWNIRQNA
-358 KSTNTT
+358 NLTDTK
-364 STLEY
+364 STLED
-369 PDNALLIIAKRNIS
+369 PNNALLIIAKRNIS
-383 AFFGVALLVS
+383 AFFSVALLVS

-441 YSMALL
+441 YSTAIL
-447 TSPRASIEMGM
+447 TSPRASIELGM

-573 QVAET
+573 KVAET

-596 IASLSGAVFAAKLGT
+596 IASISGAVFAAKLGT

-664 YGAVLIFMMLARP
+664 YGAILIFMMLSRP

-685 QTRTIDDQE
+685 QTRELDDQE
-694 LNQDAW
+694 LSQDAW
-700 LHNENETNNDSSV
+700 LHDKNEANNGSSV
-713 AVT
+713 TVT

>member
-1 MTNSNIVH
+1 MTDSNTIN
-9 TVLERKNATQT
+9 TIIERKHATKT
-20 MLIGIYSGLVALFVC
+20 VLIGIYSGLVTLFVC
-35 LIGMVETFGERD
+35 LIGMVETFGARD

-54 MGHTMLIIIAMGGG
+54 MGHTMLIIIAVGSG
-68 ALAVNKLRED
+68 AVAVKTLRED
-78 ISTPTAKNNK
+78 MSTPGSTINK
-88 ASFLIEILVGITSGL
+88 PAFLVEIFVGVTTGL
-103 IVGTTLSVFVFAT
+103 IVGATLSIFVFAT
-116 ALVDMR
+116 QLVDMR

-130 GLIEMLTFQKPVSQ
+130 GLLEMLTLQQPASQ
-144 VVMTITILGSLLG
+144 VMMTITVLGSLLG
-157 GLGAAIFNI
+157 GIGAAIFNI
-166 TPRIR
+166 NPRIR
-171 LPLVVGLASVVS
+171 LPLVLGLTSVVS
-183 LGMLRDMVKIILS
+183 LGMLRDMLKIVLS

-205 NFLVKNQGLSITG
+205 NFLVKNQGLSIAG
-218 AITIFATT
+218 ATTIFATT
-226 VVLVIIWPHLPAIY
+226 VALVIIWPHLPKIY
-240 DKIIRA
+240 DKTVRII
-246 VVTYVPRALQLTV
+246 VTYVPKVLQFAV
-259 SIIFAI
+259 SITFTIAL
-265 TLAMRIFWFIAISDK
+265 TMRVFWFIGISDK
-280 DLPVLPICNTAA
+280 DLPILPSCQAA
-292 NSSDVGEVGLV
+292 DSSPNVDLA
-303 KCINILSQ
+303 KCISILSN
-311 DVSTTTDL
+311 DVSTTSDL
-319 LGANIATL
+319 LGTNLATL
-327 VGTIITISEMLI
+327 VSTIITVSEILV
-339 GASILLG
+339 GSLILLCF
-346 IMFVLWNIRQRA
+346 IFAIWNIRQNA
-358 KSTNTT
+358 NLTDTK
-364 STLEY
+364 STLED
-369 PDNALLIIAKRNIS
+369 PNNALLIIAKRNIS
-383 AFFGVALLVS
+383 AFFSVALLVS

-441 YSMALL
+441 YSTALL
-447 TSPRASIEMGM
+447 TSPRASIELGM

-573 QVAET
+573 KVAET

-596 IASLSGAVFAAKLGT
+596 IASISGAVFAAKLGT

-664 YGAVLIFMMLARP
+664 YGAILIFMMLSRP

-685 QTRTIDDQE
+685 QTRELDDQE
-694 LNQDAW
+694 LSQDAW
-700 LHNENETNNDSSV
+700 LHDKNEANNGSSV
-713 AVT
+713 TVT

>member
-1 MTNSNIVH
+1 
-9 TVLERKNATQT
+9 
-20 MLIGIYSGLVALFVC
+20 
-35 LIGMVETFGERD
+35 
-47 IIGGIIS
+47 
-54 MGHTMLIIIAMGGG
+54 
-68 ALAVNKLRED
+68 
-78 ISTPTAKNNK
+78 
-88 ASFLIEILVGITSGL
+88 
-103 IVGTTLSVFVFAT
+103 
-116 ALVDMR
+116 MR
-122 SVLINVSP
+122 V
-130 GLIEMLTFQKPVSQ
+130 
-144 VVMTITILGSLLG
+144 
-157 GLGAAIFNI
+157 
-166 TPRIR
+166 
-171 LPLVVGLASVVS
+171 
-183 LGMLRDMVKIILS
+183 
-196 REGWPSVLL
+196 
-205 NFLVKNQGLSITG
+205 
-218 AITIFATT
+218 
-226 VVLVIIWPHLPAIY
+226 
-240 DKIIRA
+240 
-246 VVTYVPRALQLTV
+246 
-259 SIIFAI
+259 
-265 TLAMRIFWFIAISDK
+265 FWFIGISDK
-280 DLPVLPICNTAA
+280 DLPILPSCQAA
-292 NSSDVGEVGLV
+292 DSSPNVDLA
-303 KCINILSQ
+303 KCISILSN
-311 DVSTTTDL
+311 DVSTTSDL
-319 LGANIATL
+319 LGTNLATL
-327 VGTIITISEMLI
+327 VSTIITVSEILVGSLI
-339 GASILLG
+339 LFCFIFAI
-346 IMFVLWNIRQRA
+346 WNIRQNA
-358 KSTNTT
+358 DLTDTK
-364 STLEY
+364 STLED
-369 PDNALLIIAKRNIS
+369 PNNALLIIAKRNIS
-383 AFFGVALLVS
+383 AFFSVALLVS

-441 YSMALL
+441 YSTAIL
-447 TSPRASIEMGM
+447 TSPRASIELGM

-573 QVAET
+573 KVAET

-596 IASLSGAVFAAKLGT
+596 IASISGAVFAAKLGT

-664 YGAVLIFMMLARP
+664 YGAILIFMMLSRP

-685 QTRTIDDQE
+685 QTRELDDQE
-694 LNQDAW
+694 LSQDAW
-700 LHNENETNNDSSV
+700 LHDKNEANNGSSV
-713 AVT
+713 TVT

>member
-1 MTNSNIVH
+1 MTDSNAAQMII
-9 TVLERKNATQT
+9 ERKHATRT
-20 MLIGIYSGLVALFVC
+20 MLIGIYSGLVALFIC

-54 MGHTMLIIIAMGGG
+54 MGHTMLIIIAIGSG
-68 ALAVNKLRED
+68 AIAVKTLRED
-78 ISTPTAKNNK
+78 ISTPGATINKTSFVVEIFVGVTA
-88 ASFLIEILVGITSGL
+88 GL
-103 IVGTTLSVFVFAT
+103 IVGATLSLFVFAT
-116 ALVDMR
+116 ELVDMR

-130 GLIEMLTFQKPVSQ
+130 GLLEMLTLQKPASQ
-144 VVMTITILGSLLG
+144 VMVTITVLGSLLG
-157 GLGAAIFNI
+157 GIGAAIFNI
-166 TPRIR
+166 APRIR
-171 LPLVVGLASVVS
+171 LPLVLGLTSIVS
-183 LGMLRDMVKIILS
+183 LGMLRDMLKIVLT

-205 NFLVKNQGLSITG
+205 NFLIKNQGLSIAG
-218 AITIFATT
+218 ATTIFATT
-226 VVLVIIWPHLPAIY
+226 VALVIIWPHLPVIY
-240 DKIIRA
+240 DKTVRIIIA
-246 VVTYVPRALQLTV
+246 YVPKVLQFSV
-259 SIIFAI
+259 GIIFAI
-265 TLAMRIFWFIAISDK
+265 TLTMRVFWFIAISDK
-280 DLPVLPICNTAA
+280 DLPILPACQTAD
-292 NSSDVGEVGLV
+292 NSPDVGLD
-303 KCINILSQ
+303 KCISIVSNNI
-311 DVSTTTDL
+311 STTTDL
-319 LGANIATL
+319 LGTNLATL
-327 VGTIITISEMLI
+327 VSTIITVSEMLI
-339 GASILLG
+339 GTFILLCV
-346 IMFVLWNIRQRA
+346 IFAIWNIRQRV
-358 KSTNTT
+358 NTT
-364 STLEY
+364 NIKSTLED
-369 PDNALLIIAKRNIS
+369 PNNALLIIAKRNIS
-383 AFFGVALLVS
+383 AFFGVSLLVS

-441 YSMALL
+441 YSTALL
-447 TSPRASIEMGM
+447 TSPRASIELGM
-458 SFWAALPIVVLVTG
+458 SFWAALPIVILVTG

-525 VSIGNVQLIGPHK
+525 VSIGNIQLIGPHK

-664 YGAVLIFMMLARP
+664 YGAVLIFMMLSRP

-685 QTRTIDDQE
+685 QTRKLDDQE

-700 LHNENETNNDSSV
+700 LHDETEANNGPSV
-713 AVT
+713 TVT